1 MRLRRPCGN
10 LGTPWEGEPMT
21 DYDLILYEKREHIV
35 IVTLNR
41 PEKLNAWSARLEVEF
56 IDAIEAASSDGD
68 VRVIVVTG
76 AGRAFCAGG
85 DISGWSQEIA
95 TRGERP
101 AVSPMESREGSPEVP
116 VTLSRA

>member
-1 MRLRRPCGN
+1 MRLRLPCGN
-10 LGTPWEGEPMT
+10 LGTPCEGEPMT

-56 IDAIEAASSDGD
+56 IDAIESASSDGD

-95 TRGERP
+95 TRGQRSE
-101 AVSPMESREGSPEVP
+101 VSP
-116 VTLSRA
+116 L